1 MPYYRV
7 SDRTLTTTTTG
18 LDLLTGTNTV
28 PAFVC
33 ELALGYNPGD
43 AAPVYTDV
51 SAYLRSFHI
60 VRGRQ
65 YELNQMQAGTCDIVL
80 KNLDRAFDPTYSSS
94 PYYPNLRPMVP
105 VRISAVFQS
114 VTYRLFTGYVERFPQ
129 NRTGPTYAETQIQ
142 AVDGFELLT
151 NSVLPGTTYPL
162 ELSGA
167 RVTRVLDAVSWS
179 SSARAIAAG
188 QSDVI
193 AYTFTDVDFV
203 DPLSHLQD
211 VTTSEL
217 GNLFM
222 ARDGTATFLDRF
234 TSVTTTSSG
243 IFTDQPLV
251 DTGDIGYSDL
261 QKSFDKDLIFNDWRG
276 TRSGG
281 SVVQE
286 ALDSIS
292 ITKYAQRAQSRTPLL
307 PADSDVANQMQALL
321 NAYKEPS
328 MRVSQITVTPGNST
342 AAWLQV
348 LQRELLDKLTV
359 REHPPG
365 GGAAFVQDSL
375 IQQIDFTVDK
385 DPASTKVVYSLL
397 QANPTSYLILDDVT
411 SGTLDSTNT
420 LGY

>member
-1 MPYYRV
+1 
-7 SDRTLTTTTTG
+7 
-18 LDLLTGTNTV
+18 
-28 PAFVC
+28 
-33 ELALGYNPGD
+33 
-43 AAPVYTDV
+43 
-51 SAYLRSFHI
+51 
-60 VRGRQ
+60 
-65 YELNQMQAGTCDIVL
+65 
-80 KNLDRAFDPTYSSS
+80 
-94 PYYPNLRPMVP
+94 
-105 VRISAVFQS
+105 
-114 VTYRLFTGYVERFPQ
+114 
-129 NRTGPTYAETQIQ
+129 
-142 AVDGFELLT
+142 VDGFELLT
-151 NSVLPGTTYPL
+151 NSVLPGDTYPQ
-162 ELSGA
+162 ELSGT
-167 RVTRVLDAVSWS
+167 RVGRVLDAVSWS

-193 AYTFTDVDFV
+193 AYTFTDVDFI

-217 GNLFM
+217 GNLFVD
-222 ARDGTATFLDRF
+222 RTGSVVFLDRF

-243 IFTDQPLV
+243 IFTDEPST

-261 QKSFDKDLIFNDWRG
+261 QKSFDKDLIYNDWRG

-348 LQRELLDKLTV
+348 LSRELLDKLTV

-365 GGAAFVQDSL
+365 GGAPFVQDSL

-397 QANPTSYLILDDVT
+397 QANPTSYLILDDAT